1 MNDELG
7 TIILKGKIYNLDKMN
22 SDELR
27 SLILEL
33 NKNYK
38 KIEREIEILTDNY
51 HSEEEVNLNE

>member
-27 SLILEL
+27 TLIFEL

-38 KIEREIEILTDNY
+38 EIEKEIEILTDNY